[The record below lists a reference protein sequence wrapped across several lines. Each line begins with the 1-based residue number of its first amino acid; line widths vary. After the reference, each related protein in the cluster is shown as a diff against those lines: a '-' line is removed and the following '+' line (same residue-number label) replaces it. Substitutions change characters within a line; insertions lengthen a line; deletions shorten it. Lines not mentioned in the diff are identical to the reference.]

1 MSGENDKGFLLI
13 CTCQQVAEIME
24 EILEPVTGETVD
36 QVVVRLLEKGESA
49 QAISLIR
56 RVQEVFRE
64 ELELD
69 DLVLNDETTADDV
82 EEWDSLSHV
91 QLVVALEKAFGIKFT
106 SREILSWDNVGDL
119 VDCINKKL

>member
-1 MSGENDKGFLLI
+1 MDRK
-13 CTCQQVAEIME
+13 
-24 EILEPVTGETVD
+24 EILA
-36 QVVVRLLEKGESA
+36 QV
-49 QAISLIR
+49 QD
-56 RVQEVFRE
+56 VFRE

-91 QLVVALEKAFGIKFT
+91 QLVVALEKSFGIKFT

-119 VDCINKKL
+119 VDCIGKKI